1 MNKAGEFQQPTFKM
15 CKTHVGILTP
25 EAEILGHNSIVLKRK
40 IAQVKIQEKFWPP
53 FRQGA

>member
-53 FRQGA
+53 FRQGV